1 LKVEFDRDI
10 SKLPA
15 AEQASIMAEVER
27 VIEAIRQLGP
37 DASAAEIRALYES
50 LRPERW
56 DDGELVYTLPEDVA

>member
-50 LRPERW
+50 LRPELW